1 MSSRAERNRLV
12 EANLPLVGYLAAD
25 THARATHIPAKSS
38 PPSAR
43 SPS

>member
-12 EANLPLVGYLAAD
+12 EANLPWS
-25 THARATHIPAKSS
+25 ATSLQTPMLGLPISPAKSS